1 MKKFLAAFLTIC
13 FIIAIGVSAINL
25 EQVEEIAEPAVP
37 ADAEQTSEALLNEQ
51 IIPGLNILTGTT
63 EPYDFED
70 DTSIPSFASVANFGE
85 KEVYTP

>member
-13 FIIAIGVSAINL
+13 FIIAIGVSAVNL

-51 IIPGLNILTGTT
+51 IIPG
-63 EPYDFED
+63 
-70 DTSIPSFASVANFGE
+70 SISLPEQPNRMISKMIRRFRLLQA
-85 KEVYTP
+85 